1 MSLYL
6 GTDISGNKILHITS
20 GSASLSEL
28 KNSPISST
36 VFHSSLPYL
45 EVQRFPCTT
54 SIETESVYDA
64 ILGGYTNVKRLLIT
78 PDSQFITNYNDNAF
92 FISIN
97 GIVPKY
103 FSNPNILANTGGLLS
118 PWKWFNSSNQPA
130 GKPSAT
136 YNKTKFW
143 IRDFRIILHSFGEY
157 HQQVVDNLYE
167 GIGSTYTVYIFIVKN
182 MDSNDVYTS
191 NNTTGDIKLNNSVFN
206 VKGKDL
212 LKYTYL
218 SKSKLNSSDYSI
230 SSDATG
236 SHTNGIY
243 LVEPPSTGNF
253 RLVSNSTSSIIY
265 RGNYIIFD
273 STKPPLAIKNNTQ
286 VYTVP
291 LLNAPNDTRYTWSY
305 IVAAGFSIGSLF
317 TISSIKKGYSTGD
330 LYGDSTF
337 DLFIF
342 RVGLLYSSHYVTNTG
357 YGKNVTWDL
366 VGLSN
371 GTIRLDVSIEP
382 NSTLGGWLE
391 ERTLK
396 ILKFSF

>member
-6 GTDISGNKILHITS
+6 GTDNNGNKTLHITS
-20 GSASLSEL
+20 SITSLSEL
-28 KNSPISST
+28 KNSPIAST

-45 EVQRFPCTT
+45 EVQRFSCTT

-64 ILGGYTNVKRLLIT
+64 IQGGYTDSKRLVIT
-78 PDSQFITNYNDNAF
+78 PDSQFIANYTNNAF

-103 FSNPNILANTGGLLS
+103 FSNPNLLANTGGLLS
-118 PWKWFNSSNQPA
+118 PWKWFNSSNQPS
-130 GKPSAT
+130 GKPSAN
-136 YNKTKFW
+136 YNRTKFW
-143 IRDFRIILHSFGEY
+143 LRDFRIILHSFGEY
-157 HQQVVDNLYE
+157 YHQVIDNVYE
-167 GIGSTYTVYIFIVKN
+167 GIVAPYTVYIFMVKN
-182 MDSNDVYTS
+182 MDSNGTYL
-191 NNTTGDIKLNNSVFN
+191 NNSTTGDIKLNNSVFN

-218 SKSKLNSSDYSI
+218 SKNKLNNSDYSI

-236 SHTNGIY
+236 SYTNGLY
-243 LVEPPSTGNF
+243 LVEPPSTGKF
-253 RLVSNSTSSIIY
+253 KLVSDTTSSIIY

-286 VYTVP
+286 TYIVP
-291 LLNAPNDTRYTWSY
+291 LLNATNDTRYTWSY
-305 IVAAGFSIGSLF
+305 IVATGFSTGNLF
-317 TISSIKKGYSTGD
+317 TLSSIKKGYSTGD
-330 LYGDSTF
+330 LYGDSAF

-342 RVGLLYSSHYVTNTG
+342 RVGLLYSSHYITNTG

-366 VGLSN
+366 VGLSD
-371 GTIRLDVSIEP
+371 GTLRLDVSIEP

-396 ILKFSF
+396 IIKFSF